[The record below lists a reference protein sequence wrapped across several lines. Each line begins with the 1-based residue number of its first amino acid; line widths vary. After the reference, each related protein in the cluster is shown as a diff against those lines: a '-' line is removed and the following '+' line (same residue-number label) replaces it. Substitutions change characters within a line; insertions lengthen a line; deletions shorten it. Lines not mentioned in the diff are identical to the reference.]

1 MRPQT
6 FLVALFT
13 TAALSAQPAAIT
25 GAHIRAHTKFL
36 SSDLLEGRGVGSRG
50 GDLATDYLAT
60 QFALAGLKPAG
71 DKGTFFQAVPM
82 VGVATE
88 KSAQLALVK
97 GGERV
102 PLTWQDDFV
111 GVTQRQQKQEEFEA
125 EAVFVG
131 HGITAPEFDWDDYRG
146 IDVKGKI
153 VVLFTNEPP
162 SEDPKFF
169 GGRALT
175 YYGRWTYKY
184 EQATRKGAVACI
196 IVHTTPTAGYSWEVV
211 RNSWGKEDP
220 QMVLENG
227 QAAMGLAGWVTRKA
241 GDRLFAH
248 LGKTVDDMVKLADT
262 RGFKPVPLNIKL
274 SAKLP
279 TAVRPIASRN
289 VVGFV
294 EGSDPVLKNEA
305 VVFSAHWDH
314 LGIGV
319 PVNGDAIYNGA
330 VDNATG
336 CATLLEI
343 ARVWAALPVKP
354 RRSAIFLAVTA
365 EESGLRGAE
374 YYGLHPFI
382 PNGKHALN
390 VNYDALYPFGRTKDV
405 VVTGAE
411 RTTVWPT
418 VQDIARRFNLIIAPD
433 ARPEQGLYYRSD
445 HFSLARVGVPAFS
458 VKMGNELRSGSGSGD
473 DFFVEFNSKNYH
485 QPSDEYKESWD
496 FAGMEELARFGMTI
510 ALEVANQDKLPT
522 WKAGDEFL
530 PARVASGV
538 K

>member
-1 MRPQT
+1 MRART
-6 FLVALFT
+6 FFLTLFT
-13 TAALSAQPAAIT
+13 AATLAAQPTAIT
-25 GAHIRAHTKFL
+25 GTHIRAHTKFL

-50 GDLATDYLAT
+50 GDLATEYLAT

-71 DKGTFFQAVPM
+71 DKGTFFQSVPM

-125 EAVFVG
+125 EAIFVG

-184 EQATRKGAVACI
+184 EQATRKGALACI

-274 SAKLP
+274 AAKLP

-382 PNGKHALN
+382 PTGKHALN

-418 VQDIARRFNLIIAPD
+418 VQDIARRFNLAIAPD

-522 WKAGDEFL
+522 WNPGDEFL